1 MDKKS
6 LRQIAVSSAAY
17 SLSSIIGPLLLF
29 GVPAY
34 FLDRLLGTKPVIM
47 LSAVFIAFITSNI
60 LLFKKVVK
68 INQMV
73 SSYIPAE
80 DEDKKDLDVS
90 AKNS

>member
-6 LRQIAVSSAAY
+6 LRQIIVSSAAY

-34 FLDRLLGTKPVIM
+34 FLDRFLDTKPIIM
-47 LSAVFIAFITSNI
+47 LAAVFIAFITSNI
-60 LLFKKVVK
+60 LLFKKVIK

-73 SSYIPAE
+73 SSYIPVE
-80 DEDKKDLDVS
+80 DEDKKDLDTS
-90 AKNS
+90 AKNN

>member
-6 LRQIAVSSAAY
+6 LRQIIVSSAAY

-34 FLDRLLGTKPVIM
+34 FLDKFLGTKPVI
-47 LSAVFIAFITSNI
+47 LLAAVFIAFITSNI

-73 SSYIPAE
+73 SSYIPV
-80 DEDKKDLDVS
+80 EDKHIEDVDTS
-90 AKNS
+90 TKNN